1 MAKAG
6 FYTIESDRIAFR
18 RDGYWYSG
26 SERIENAR
34 IALLF
39 SRGLRRASDGSYYL
53 QIAEERAPVDVE
65 DTAFVVRTIEDGPGG
80 WPLLVL
86 NDGEREPLDPKTL
99 SVGPENVL
107 YCTVKHGEYRAR
119 FLRSAYYHLAR
130 LFETE
135 DDGRSFLVIGS
146 QRYEIELQ
154 SPGGSAAETLRS

>member
-6 FYTIESDRIAFR
+6 LYTIESDRLSFR
-18 RDGYWYSG
+18 RDGHWYSG

-39 SRGLRRASDGSYYL
+39 SRGVRRASDGSYYL
-53 QIAEERAPVDVE
+53 QIADERAPVEVE
-65 DTAFVVRTIEDGPGG
+65 DTAFVVRTIEDGPRG

-99 SVGPENVL
+99 SVGPDNVL

-130 LFETE
+130 LFET
-135 DDGRSFLVIGS
+135 DDGGGSFLVVGT

-154 SPGGSAAETLRS
+154 KPGGTAPETLRS